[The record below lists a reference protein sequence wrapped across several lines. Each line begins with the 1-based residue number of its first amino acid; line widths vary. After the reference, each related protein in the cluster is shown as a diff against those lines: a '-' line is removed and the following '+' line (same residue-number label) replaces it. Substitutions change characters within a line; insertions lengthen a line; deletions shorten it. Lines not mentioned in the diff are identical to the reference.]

1 MAIAFSVQEKICVIF
16 GAVFMNLRNNMTPL
30 IILRLFV
37 LGMLVLGLT
46 SCKENRN
53 TEENKEE
60 APTAAAKQSEDAKL
74 KVPAEYRYIVKI
86 GDQAPTFTADI
97 ATGGQVTP
105 ADLKGKVTM
114 LQFTA
119 SWCKVCWKEMPHIEK
134 DIWQKYKDRKD
145 FMLLG
150 IDRDEERDKVIRF
163 GQDVNVTYPLV
174 LDPGS
179 KIFHLFAEE
188 GAGIT
193 RNVIIDRTG
202 KIVFMTRLFKE
213 EEFEAMK
220 DVIDGLMR

>member
-1 MAIAFSVQEKICVIF
+1 MKA
-16 GAVFMNLRNNMTPL
+16 
-30 IILRLFV
+30 LRLFV

-46 SCKENRN
+46 SCKENGT
-53 TEENKEE
+53 TEENKEA
-60 APTAAAKQSEDAKL
+60 APTAAVKQSEDAKPAVPTTKVEQFSDVKL
-74 KVPAEYRYIVKI
+74 KVPAEYQYIVKI

-105 ADLKGKVTM
+105 SDLEGKVTM

-119 SWCKVCWKEMPHIEK
+119 SWCGVCRKEMPHIEK

-150 IDRDEERDKVIRF
+150 IDIDEERDKVIRF

-179 KIFHLFAEE
+179 KIFHLFAEK
-188 GAGIT
+188 GAGVT

>member
-1 MAIAFSVQEKICVIF
+1 MKA
-16 GAVFMNLRNNMTPL
+16 
-30 IILRLFV
+30 LRLFV

-46 SCKENRN
+46 SCKEDRT
-53 TEENKEE
+53 TEENKEA
-60 APTAAAKQSEDAKL
+60 APTAAVKQSEDAEPAVPTTKVEQFSDAKP

-86 GDQAPTFTADI
+86 GDQTPMFTADI

-105 ADLKGKVTM
+105 ADLEGKVTM

-119 SWCKVCWKEMPHIEK
+119 SWCGVCRKEMPHIEK

-150 IDRDEERDKVIRF
+150 IDIDEERDKVIRF

-179 KIFHLFAEE
+179 KIFHLFAKK
-188 GAGIT
+188 GAGVT
-193 RNVIIDRTG
+193 RNVIIDRDG

-220 DVIDGLMR
+220 DVIAGLMK

>member
-1 MAIAFSVQEKICVIF
+1 MKA
-16 GAVFMNLRNNMTPL
+16 
-30 IILRLFV
+30 LRLFV

-46 SCKENRN
+46 SCKENGT
-53 TEENKEE
+53 TEENKEA
-60 APTAAAKQSEDAKL
+60 APTAAVKQSEDAKPAVPTTKVEQFSDVKL
-74 KVPAEYRYIVKI
+74 QVPAAYRYIVKI

-105 ADLKGKVTM
+105 ADLEGKVTM

-119 SWCKVCWKEMPHIEK
+119 SWCGVCRKEMPHIEK
-134 DIWQKYKDRKD
+134 DIWQKYKGRKD
-145 FMLLG
+145 FVLLG
-150 IDRDEERDKVIRF
+150 IDIDEERDKVIRF

-179 KIFHLFAEE
+179 KIFHLFAEK
-188 GAGIT
+188 GAGVT

>member
-1 MAIAFSVQEKICVIF
+1 MKA
-16 GAVFMNLRNNMTPL
+16 
-30 IILRLFV
+30 LRLFV

-46 SCKENRN
+46 SCKENGT
-53 TEENKEE
+53 TEENKE
-60 APTAAAKQSEDAKL
+60 AALTAAVKQSEDAKPAVPTTKVEQFSDVKL
-74 KVPAEYRYIVKI
+74 KVPAEYQYIVKI

-105 ADLKGKVTM
+105 ADLEGKVTM

-119 SWCKVCWKEMPHIEK
+119 SWCGVCRKEMPHIEK

-150 IDRDEERDKVIRF
+150 IDIDEERDKVIRF

-179 KIFHLFAEE
+179 KIFHLLAEK
-188 GAGIT
+188 GAGVT

>member
-1 MAIAFSVQEKICVIF
+1 MKA
-16 GAVFMNLRNNMTPL
+16 
-30 IILRLFV
+30 LRLFV

-46 SCKENRN
+46 SCKEDRT
-53 TEENKEE
+53 TEENKEA
-60 APTAAAKQSEDAKL
+60 APTAAVKQSEDAEPAVPTTKVEQFSDAKQ

-86 GDQAPTFTADI
+86 GDQTPMFTADI

-105 ADLKGKVTM
+105 ADLEGKVTM

-119 SWCKVCWKEMPHIEK
+119 SWCGVCRKEMPHIEK

-150 IDRDEERDKVIRF
+150 IDIDEERDKVIRF

-179 KIFHLFAEE
+179 KIFHLFAKK
-188 GAGIT
+188 GAGVT
-193 RNVIIDRTG
+193 RNVIIDRDG

-220 DVIDGLMR
+220 DVIAGLMK

>member
-1 MAIAFSVQEKICVIF
+1 MKA
-16 GAVFMNLRNNMTPL
+16 
-30 IILRLFV
+30 LRLFV

-46 SCKENRN
+46 SCKENGT
-53 TEENKEE
+53 TEENKE
-60 APTAAAKQSEDAKL
+60 AALTAAVKQSEDAKPAVPTTKVEQFSDAKL
-74 KVPAEYRYIVKI
+74 KVPAEYQYIVKI
-86 GDQAPTFTADI
+86 GDQAPMFTADI

-105 ADLKGKVTM
+105 ADLEGKVTM

-119 SWCKVCWKEMPHIEK
+119 SWCGVCRKEMPHIEK

-150 IDRDEERDKVIRF
+150 IDIDEERDTVIRF

-179 KIFHLFAEE
+179 KIFHLFAKK
-188 GAGIT
+188 GAGVT
-193 RNVIIDRTG
+193 RNVIIDRDG

-220 DVIDGLMR
+220 DVIAGLMK

>member
-1 MAIAFSVQEKICVIF
+1 MKAL
-16 GAVFMNLRNNMTPL
+16 G
-30 IILRLFV
+30 LFV

-46 SCKENRN
+46 SCKENGT
-53 TEENKEE
+53 TEENKEA
-60 APTAAAKQSEDAKL
+60 APTAAVKQSEDAKPAVPTTKVEQFSDVKL
-74 KVPAEYRYIVKI
+74 QVPAAYRYIVKI

-105 ADLKGKVTM
+105 ADLEGKVTM

-119 SWCKVCWKEMPHIEK
+119 SWCGVCRKEMPHIEK

-150 IDRDEERDKVIRF
+150 IDIDEERDKVIRF

-179 KIFHLFAEE
+179 KIFHLFAKK
-188 GAGIT
+188 GAGVT
-193 RNVIIDRTG
+193 RNVIIDRDG

-220 DVIDGLMR
+220 DVIAGLMK

>member
-1 MAIAFSVQEKICVIF
+1 MKAF
-16 GAVFMNLRNNMTPL
+16 
-30 IILRLFV
+30 RLFV

-46 SCKENRN
+46 SCKENGT
-53 TEENKEE
+53 TEENKE
-60 APTAAAKQSEDAKL
+60 AALTAAVKQSEDAKPAVPTTKVEQFSDAKL
-74 KVPAEYRYIVKI
+74 KVPAEYQYIVKI
-86 GDQAPTFTADI
+86 GDQAPMFTADI

-105 ADLKGKVTM
+105 ADLEGKVTM

-119 SWCKVCWKEMPHIEK
+119 SWCGVCRKEMPHIEK

-150 IDRDEERDKVIRF
+150 IDIDEERDKVIRF

-179 KIFHLFAEE
+179 KIFHLFAEK
-188 GAGIT
+188 GAGVT
-193 RNVIIDRTG
+193 RNVIIDRDG

-220 DVIDGLMR
+220 DVIAGLMK

>member
-1 MAIAFSVQEKICVIF
+1 MKA
-16 GAVFMNLRNNMTPL
+16 
-30 IILRLFV
+30 LRLFV

-46 SCKENRN
+46 SCKEDGT
-53 TEENKEE
+53 TEENKEA
-60 APTAAAKQSEDAKL
+60 APTAAVKQSEDAKPAVPTTKVEQFSDVKL

-105 ADLKGKVTM
+105 ADLEGKVTM

-119 SWCKVCWKEMPHIEK
+119 SWCGVCRKEMPHIEK

-150 IDRDEERDKVIRF
+150 IDIDEERDKVIRF

-179 KIFHLFAEE
+179 KIFNLFAEKN
-188 GAGIT
+188 AGVT

-220 DVIDGLMR
+220 NVIDGLMR

>member
-1 MAIAFSVQEKICVIF
+1 MKA
-16 GAVFMNLRNNMTPL
+16 
-30 IILRLFV
+30 LRLFV

-46 SCKENRN
+46 SCKENGT
-53 TEENKEE
+53 TEENKEA
-60 APTAAAKQSEDAKL
+60 APTAAVKQSEDAKPAVPTTKVEQFSDVKL
-74 KVPAEYRYIVKI
+74 KVPAEYQYIVKI

-105 ADLKGKVTM
+105 ADLEGKVTM

-119 SWCKVCWKEMPHIEK
+119 SWCGVCRKEMPHIEK

-150 IDRDEERDKVIRF
+150 IDIDEERDKVIRF
-163 GQDVNVTYPLV
+163 GQDMNVTYPLV
-174 LDPGS
+174 LDPAS
-179 KIFHLFAEE
+179 KIFHLFAET
-188 GAGIT
+188 GAGVT

-202 KIVFMTRLFKE
+202 KIVFMTRGFKE

>member
-1 MAIAFSVQEKICVIF
+1 MKA
-16 GAVFMNLRNNMTPL
+16 
-30 IILRLFV
+30 LRLFV

-46 SCKENRN
+46 SCKENGT
-53 TEENKEE
+53 TEENKE
-60 APTAAAKQSEDAKL
+60 AALTAAVKQSEDANPAAPTTKVEQFSDAKL
-74 KVPAEYRYIVKI
+74 TVPAEYQYIVKI
-86 GDQAPTFTADI
+86 GDQAPMFTADI
-97 ATGGQVTP
+97 ATGGQVAP
-105 ADLKGKVTM
+105 ADLEGTVTM

-119 SWCKVCWKEMPHIEK
+119 SWCGVCRKEMPHIEK

-150 IDRDEERDKVIRF
+150 IDIDEERDKVIRF

-179 KIFHLFAEE
+179 KIFHLFAEK
-188 GAGIT
+188 GAGVT

>member
-1 MAIAFSVQEKICVIF
+1 MKA
-16 GAVFMNLRNNMTPL
+16 
-30 IILRLFV
+30 LRLFV

-46 SCKENRN
+46 SCKENGT
-53 TEENKEE
+53 TEENKE
-60 APTAAAKQSEDAKL
+60 AALTVAVKQSEDAKPAVPTTKVEQFSDAKL
-74 KVPAEYRYIVKI
+74 KVPAEYQYIVKI
-86 GDQAPTFTADI
+86 GDQAPMFTADI

-105 ADLKGKVTM
+105 ADLEGKVTM

-119 SWCKVCWKEMPHIEK
+119 SWCGVCRKEMPHIEK
-134 DIWQKYKDRKD
+134 DIWQKYKECKD

-150 IDRDEERDKVIRF
+150 IDIDEERDKVIRF

-179 KIFHLFAEE
+179 KIFHLFAEK
-188 GAGIT
+188 GAGVT

>member
-1 MAIAFSVQEKICVIF
+1 MKA
-16 GAVFMNLRNNMTPL
+16 
-30 IILRLFV
+30 LRLFV

-46 SCKENRN
+46 SCKENGT
-53 TEENKEE
+53 TEENKEA
-60 APTAAAKQSEDAKL
+60 APTAAVKQSEDAKPAVPTTKVEQFSDVKL
-74 KVPAEYRYIVKI
+74 KVPAEYQYIVKI

-105 ADLKGKVTM
+105 ADLEGKVTM

-119 SWCKVCWKEMPHIEK
+119 SWCGVCRKEMPHIEK
-134 DIWQKYKDRKD
+134 DIWQKYKGRKD
-145 FMLLG
+145 FVLLG
-150 IDRDEERDKVIRF
+150 IDIDEERDKVIRF

-179 KIFHLFAEE
+179 KIFYLFAEE
-188 GAGIT
+188 GAGVT

>member
-1 MAIAFSVQEKICVIF
+1 MKA
-16 GAVFMNLRNNMTPL
+16 
-30 IILRLFV
+30 LRLFV

-46 SCKENRN
+46 SCKEDRT
-53 TEENKEE
+53 TEENKEA
-60 APTAAAKQSEDAKL
+60 APTAAVKQSEDAEPAVPTTKVEQFSDAKP
-74 KVPAEYRYIVKI
+74 KVPAEYQYIVKI
-86 GDQAPTFTADI
+86 GDQTPMFTADI

-105 ADLKGKVTM
+105 ADLEGKVTM

-119 SWCKVCWKEMPHIEK
+119 SWCGVCRKEMPHIEK

-150 IDRDEERDKVIRF
+150 IDIDEERDKVIRF

-179 KIFHLFAEE
+179 KIFHLFAKK
-188 GAGIT
+188 GAGVT
-193 RNVIIDRTG
+193 RNVIIDRDG

-220 DVIDGLMR
+220 DVIAGLMK

>member
-1 MAIAFSVQEKICVIF
+1 MKA
-16 GAVFMNLRNNMTPL
+16 
-30 IILRLFV
+30 LRLFV

-46 SCKENRN
+46 SCKEKGT
-53 TEENKEE
+53 TEENKE
-60 APTAAAKQSEDAKL
+60 AALTAAVKQSEDAKPAVPTTKVEQFSDAKL
-74 KVPAEYRYIVKI
+74 KVPAEYQYIVKI
-86 GDQAPTFTADI
+86 GDQTPMFTADI

-105 ADLKGKVTM
+105 ADLEGKVTM

-119 SWCKVCWKEMPHIEK
+119 SWCGVCRKEMPQIEK

-150 IDRDEERDKVIRF
+150 IDIDEERDKVIRF

-179 KIFHLFAEE
+179 KIFHLFAKK
-188 GAGIT
+188 GAGVT
-193 RNVIIDRTG
+193 RNVIIDRDG

-220 DVIDGLMR
+220 DVIAGLMK

>member
-1 MAIAFSVQEKICVIF
+1 MKA
-16 GAVFMNLRNNMTPL
+16 
-30 IILRLFV
+30 LRLFV

-46 SCKENRN
+46 SCKENGT
-53 TEENKEE
+53 TEENKEA
-60 APTAAAKQSEDAKL
+60 APTAAVKQSEDAKPAVPTTKVEQFSDVKL
-74 KVPAEYRYIVKI
+74 KVPAEYQYIVKI

-105 ADLKGKVTM
+105 ADLEGKVTM

-119 SWCKVCWKEMPHIEK
+119 SWCGVCRKEMPHIEK

-150 IDRDEERDKVIRF
+150 IDIDKERDKVIRF

-179 KIFHLFAEE
+179 KIFHLFAKK
-188 GAGIT
+188 GAGVT

>member
-1 MAIAFSVQEKICVIF
+1 MKA
-16 GAVFMNLRNNMTPL
+16 
-30 IILRLFV
+30 LRLSM
-37 LGMLVLGLT
+37 LGLLVLGLT
-46 SCKENRN
+46 SCKENGT
-53 TEENKEE
+53 TEGNRE
-60 APTAAAKQSEDAKL
+60 AVLTAAVKQSEDVKPAVPTTKVGQFSDAKQ
-74 KVPAEYRYIVKI
+74 KVPAEYQYIVKI

-105 ADLKGKVTM
+105 ADLEGKVRM

-119 SWCKVCWKEMPHIEK
+119 SWCGVCRKEMPHIEK

-150 IDRDEERDKVIRF
+150 IDIDEERDKVVRF

-179 KIFHLFAEE
+179 KIFHLFAEKD
-188 GAGIT
+188 AGVT
-193 RNVIIDRTG
+193 RNVIIDRDG

-220 DVIDGLMR
+220 DVIAGLMK

>member
-1 MAIAFSVQEKICVIF
+1 MKA
-16 GAVFMNLRNNMTPL
+16 
-30 IILRLFV
+30 LRLFV

-46 SCKENRN
+46 SCKENGT
-53 TEENKEE
+53 TEENKEA
-60 APTAAAKQSEDAKL
+60 APTAAVKQSEDAKPAVPTTKVEQFSDVKL
-74 KVPAEYRYIVKI
+74 KVPAEYQYIVKI

-105 ADLKGKVTM
+105 ADLEGKVTM

-119 SWCKVCWKEMPHIEK
+119 SWCGVCRKEMPHIEK

-150 IDRDEERDKVIRF
+150 IDIDEERDKVIRF

-179 KIFHLFAEE
+179 KIFHLFAGK
-188 GAGIT
+188 GAGVT

>member
-1 MAIAFSVQEKICVIF
+1 MKA
-16 GAVFMNLRNNMTPL
+16 
-30 IILRLFV
+30 LRLFV

-46 SCKENRN
+46 SCKENGT
-53 TEENKEE
+53 TEENKE
-60 APTAAAKQSEDAKL
+60 AALTAAVKQSEDAKPAVPTTKVEQFSDAKL
-74 KVPAEYRYIVKI
+74 KVPAEYQYIVKI

-105 ADLKGKVTM
+105 ADLEGKVTM

-119 SWCKVCWKEMPHIEK
+119 SWCGVCRKEMPHIEK

-179 KIFHLFAEE
+179 KIFHLFAKK
-188 GAGIT
+188 GAGVT

>member
-1 MAIAFSVQEKICVIF
+1 MKA
-16 GAVFMNLRNNMTPL
+16 
-30 IILRLFV
+30 LRLFV

-46 SCKENRN
+46 SCKENGT
-53 TEENKEE
+53 TEENKE
-60 APTAAAKQSEDAKL
+60 AALTAAVKQSEDAKPAVPTTKVEQFSDAKL
-74 KVPAEYRYIVKI
+74 KVPAEYQYIVKI
-86 GDQAPTFTADI
+86 GDQAPMFTADI

-105 ADLKGKVTM
+105 ADLEGKVTM

-119 SWCKVCWKEMPHIEK
+119 SWCGVCRKEMPHIEK

-150 IDRDEERDKVIRF
+150 IDIDKERDKVIRF

-179 KIFHLFAEE
+179 KIFHLFAKK
-188 GAGIT
+188 GAGVT

>member
-1 MAIAFSVQEKICVIF
+1 MKALKLS
-16 GAVFMNLRNNMTPL
+16 M
-30 IILRLFV
+30 
-37 LGMLVLGLT
+37 LGILVLGLT
-46 SCKENRN
+46 SCKENGT
-53 TEENKEE
+53 TEGNKE
-60 APTAAAKQSEDAKL
+60 AVLTVAVKQSEDVKPAVPTTKVGQFSDAKQ
-74 KVPAEYRYIVKI
+74 KVPAEYQYIVKI

-105 ADLKGKVTM
+105 ADLEGKVRM

-119 SWCKVCWKEMPHIEK
+119 SWCGVCRKEMPHIEK

-150 IDRDEERDKVIRF
+150 IDIDEERDKVVRF
-163 GQDVNVTYPLV
+163 GQNVNVTYPLV

-179 KIFHLFAEE
+179 KIFHLFAEKS
-188 GAGIT
+188 AGVT
-193 RNVIIDRTG
+193 RNVIIDRDG

-220 DVIDGLMR
+220 DVIAGLMK

>member
-1 MAIAFSVQEKICVIF
+1 MKA
-16 GAVFMNLRNNMTPL
+16 
-30 IILRLFV
+30 LRLFV

-46 SCKENRN
+46 SCKENGT
-53 TEENKEE
+53 TEENKE
-60 APTAAAKQSEDAKL
+60 AALTAAVKQSEDAKPAVPTTKVEQFSDVKL
-74 KVPAEYRYIVKI
+74 KVPAEYQYIVKI
-86 GDQAPTFTADI
+86 GDQAPMFTADI

-105 ADLKGKVTM
+105 ADLEGKVTM

-119 SWCKVCWKEMPHIEK
+119 SWCGVCRKEMPHIEK

-150 IDRDEERDKVIRF
+150 IDIDEERDKVIRF

-179 KIFHLFAEE
+179 KIFHLFAEK
-188 GAGIT
+188 GAGVT

-220 DVIDGLMR
+220 EVIDGLMR

>member
-1 MAIAFSVQEKICVIF
+1 MKAF
-16 GAVFMNLRNNMTPL
+16 
-30 IILRLFV
+30 RLFV

-46 SCKENRN
+46 SCKENGT
-53 TEENKEE
+53 TEENKE
-60 APTAAAKQSEDAKL
+60 AALTAAVKQSEDAKPAVPTTKVEQFSDAKL
-74 KVPAEYRYIVKI
+74 KVPAEYQYIVKI
-86 GDQAPTFTADI
+86 GDQAPMFTADI

-105 ADLKGKVTM
+105 ADLEGKVTM

-119 SWCKVCWKEMPHIEK
+119 SWCGVCRKEMPHIEK

-150 IDRDEERDKVIRF
+150 IDIDEDRDKVIRF

-179 KIFHLFAEE
+179 KIFYLFAEK
-188 GAGIT
+188 GAGVT